1 MPRIEQPS
9 HSDEVS
15 NMNKIVKKIVPTIV
29 LAATAALVVACGGGG
44 SGMSGTSSPTGLT
57 PVMANGTITGF
68 GSVYVNGVHFKTT
81 SATIRKNR
89 QVVAQSALKVGE
101 IARVKG
107 SKNASDGTGNADS
120 VDVEENVVGPIA
132 TMDTTLN
139 TLTVLGQTVQID
151 AGTSFSSDVQP
162 ADITGLKGGDFVEVS
177 GMTAADGTIT
187 ATRIERDASA
197 GALQV
202 LGTVAGVDTV
212 AHTFMINALIVNY
225 SAANLTDFTSGQP
238 ANGDLVEVQGTTFD
252 SATTTLTATGVEK
265 QMSDAQEA
273 GDHGDE
279 EHEGLITRFASATDF
294 DVEGEPVT
302 TTSATV
308 YHNGTEADL
317 ALNVK
322 VEVEGS
328 LNSSNVLVADV
339 VSFDRNGG
347 VELQSNVTAV
357 DTTAGTLTVLGV
369 EITVTSTTR
378 FEDKSSAQVEMFN
391 LSNISV
397 GDTVDVHGFESPA
410 GSGKLVAT
418 RLDREPASMEVEV
431 SGPFTAGTSPQFIVF
446 GITVD
451 ASSATLRDAGGATIT
466 LADFLT
472 QAVGHSAEVSG
483 QLSGMIVSASEARIY
498 TPGMND

>member
-1 MPRIEQPS
+1 
-9 HSDEVS
+9 
-15 NMNKIVKKIVPTIV
+15 MNKLIPTIL
-29 LAATAALVVACGGGG
+29 LAATAALVACGGG
-44 SGMSGTSSPTGLT
+44 SGMSSTSAPTGAA
-57 PVMANGTITGF
+57 PVMATGTITGF
-68 GSVYVNGVHFKTT
+68 GSIYVNGVHFKTT
-81 SATIRKNR
+81 SATIRKNG

-101 IARVKG
+101 IAHVKG
-107 SKNASDGTGNADS
+107 SENVSDGTGNADS

-132 TMDTTLN
+132 TMDTAHN
-139 TLTVLGQTVQID
+139 TLTVLGQTVKID

-162 ADITGLKGGDFVEVS
+162 ADITGLKAADFVEVS

-197 GALQV
+197 GTLQV
-202 LGTVAGVDTV
+202 LGTVASVDTT

-252 SATTTLTATGVEK
+252 SATMTLTATRVDK
-265 QMSDAQEA
+265 QMSDEEQA
-273 GDHGDE
+273 GDHRDME
-279 EHEGLITRFASATDF
+279 REGLITRFASATDF
-294 DVEGEPVT
+294 DVAGEPVT

-308 YHNGTEADL
+308 YRNGTAADL

-328 LNSSNVLVADV
+328 PNSSNVVVADV
-339 VSFDRNGG
+339 ISFHHNGG
-347 VELQSNVTAV
+347 VELQSTVTAV
-357 DTTAGTLTVLGV
+357 TASTLTVLGV

-378 FEDKSSAQVEMFN
+378 FEDRSSAQVQMFS
-391 LSNISV
+391 LSNVSV

-431 SGPFTAGTSPQFIVF
+431 SGLFTAGTSPHFIVF

-451 ASSATLRDAGGATIT
+451 ASSATLRGADGATLT
-466 LADFLT
+466 LDVFLT
-472 QAVGHSAEVSG
+472 QAVGQNVEVTG
-483 QLSGMIVSASEARIY
+483 QLSSMSMIVSASEARIHA
-498 TPGMND
+498 PGND